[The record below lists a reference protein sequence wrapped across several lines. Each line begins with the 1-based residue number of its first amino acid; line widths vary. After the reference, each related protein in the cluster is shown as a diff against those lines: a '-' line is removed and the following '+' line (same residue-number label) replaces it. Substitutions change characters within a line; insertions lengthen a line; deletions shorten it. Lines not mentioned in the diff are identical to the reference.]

1 MKRRPSQKLA
11 FRVSL
16 ISDTH
21 INEAEDFSASPYPAN
36 AEANPRA
43 RYVFDQI
50 EQSDSKFCIHLG
62 DMVNPVPELPSYTT
76 AANNFHAIA
85 SRLSIPLYLMPGNH
99 DIGDKPVTWMPAG
112 MVNKEHVALYR
123 NHFGRDYF
131 SFDYETC
138 HFVIINSP
146 LINSGDPIEKK
157 QAAWLENDLNE
168 NKSKRIFLFSH
179 YPVYVSNPDEPESYD
194 NIDEPGRS
202 WLINLIETYKPEA
215 LFAAHVHNFWYDV
228 IGETEYYI
236 VPSTCFV
243 RHDYSEMYRIGG
255 GSQQGRND
263 SAKLGHI
270 TLEIYEKGHVA
281 HYHRSFAGCLA
292 EDSAGAPPSVR
303 RPHVKTVDIQNI
315 YIDMRHA
322 WAEELTVA
330 PSGAVDEFRRKI
342 ARNDYPIMAL
352 WEMGIR
358 GLRVPIQDLENDKTR
373 RRMQI
378 MTEVGH
384 NFHVYVY
391 DIPTGEQI
399 SLIKENVHLLS
410 QLEIVISWDKI
421 QNYTKVLEELNNQ
434 TELNII
440 LSRVNRKDSAKTS
453 GGKFNHLISHGF
465 NLSEEEE
472 LCKFLLDNK
481 GLISGVQFTITR
493 AECPWNAANLVR
505 NFADKTACTPYL
517 YVKSTEASPAERFN
531 DEISNTLRFG
541 DICLAAI
548 GNNVNVIIDTFD
560 DADRGYFTRTG
571 LVDRRFN
578 PRLASNILSELIQR
592 LSTDGPWQVL
602 QTDGT
607 QKLINKRNKT
617 IRVGFKESLKSG
629 EKLINPFTG
638 RTDQTNE
645 AKVYIIEG

>member
-1 MKRRPSQKLA
+1 MKRRPSRKLA

-131 SFDYETC
+131 SFDYENC

-243 RHDYSEMYRIGG
+243 RHDYSEMYRIDG

-270 TLEIYEKGHVA
+270 TLEVYEKGHVA

-292 EDSAGAPPSVR
+292 EDSAAAPPVVR

-358 GLRVPIQDLENDKTR
+358 GLRVPIQDLENGKTR

-378 MTEVGH
+378 MREVGH

-421 QNYTKVLEELNNQ
+421 QNYTKVLEELTNQ

-440 LSRVNRKDSAKTS
+440 LSRVNRRDSAKTS

-472 LCKFLLDNK
+472 LSKFLLDNK

-493 AECPWNAANLVR
+493 AECPWNAAKLVT
-505 NFADKTACTPYL
+505 NFANKTACTPYL

-548 GNNVNVIIDTFD
+548 GNNVNVIIDTLD

-578 PRLASNILSELIQR
+578 PRLASNILSELILR

-602 QTDGT
+602 QNDTT
-607 QKLINKRNKT
+607 QKLINKKNKT
-617 IRVGFKESLKSG
+617 IRVGLKESVKSG

-638 RTDQTNE
+638 RATRTNE
-645 AKVYIIEG
+645 PKVYIIEG

>member
-243 RHDYSEMYRIGG
+243 RHDYSEMYRIDG

-270 TLEIYEKGHVA
+270 TLEVYEKGHVA

-292 EDSAGAPPSVR
+292 EDSAAAPPVVR

-358 GLRVPIQDLENDKTR
+358 GLRVPIQDLENGKTR

-378 MTEVGH
+378 MREVGH

-421 QNYTKVLEELNNQ
+421 QNYTKVLEELTNQ

-440 LSRVNRKDSAKTS
+440 LSRVNRRDSAKTS

-472 LCKFLLDNK
+472 LSKFLLDNK

-493 AECPWNAANLVR
+493 AECPWNAAKLVT
-505 NFADKTACTPYL
+505 NFANKTACTPYL

-548 GNNVNVIIDTFD
+548 GNNVNVIIDTLD

-578 PRLASNILSELIQR
+578 PRLASNILSELILR

-602 QTDGT
+602 QNDTT
-607 QKLINKRNKT
+607 QKLINKKNKT
-617 IRVGFKESLKSG
+617 IRVGLKESVKSG

-638 RTDQTNE
+638 RATRTNE
-645 AKVYIIEG
+645 PKVYIIEG

>member
-36 AEANPRA
+36 AANPRA

-50 EQSDSKFCIHLG
+50 EHSDSKFCIHLG

-112 MVNKEHVALYR
+112 MVNKEHVDLYR

-157 QAAWLENDLNE
+157 QAAWLENDLKE

-270 TLEIYEKGHVA
+270 TLEVYEKGHVA

-292 EDSAGAPPSVR
+292 EDSAGAPPSVK

-391 DIPTGEQI
+391 DIPTGKQI
-399 SLIKENVHLLS
+399 SLIKKNVHLLS

-617 IRVGFKESLKSG
+617 IRVGLMESLRSG

>member
-1 MKRRPSQKLA
+1 MKRRPSRKLA

-131 SFDYETC
+131 SFDYENC

-243 RHDYSEMYRIGG
+243 RHDYSEMYRIDG

-270 TLEIYEKGHVA
+270 TLEVYEKGHVA

-292 EDSAGAPPSVR
+292 EDSAAAPPVVR

-358 GLRVPIQDLENDKTR
+358 GLRVPIQDLENGKTR

-378 MTEVGH
+378 MREVGH

-421 QNYTKVLEELNNQ
+421 QNYTKVLEELTNQ

-472 LCKFLLDNK
+472 LSKFLLDNK

-493 AECPWNAANLVR
+493 AECPWNAAKLVT
-505 NFADKTACTPYL
+505 NFANKTACTPYL

-548 GNNVNVIIDTFD
+548 GNNVNVIIDTLD

-578 PRLASNILSELIQR
+578 PRLASNILSELILR

-602 QTDGT
+602 QNDTT
-607 QKLINKRNKT
+607 QKLINKKNKT
-617 IRVGFKESLKSG
+617 IRVGLKESVKSG

-638 RTDQTNE
+638 RATRTNE
-645 AKVYIIEG
+645 PKVYIIEG

>member
-112 MVNKEHVALYR
+112 MVNKEHVDLYR
-123 NHFGRDYF
+123 HHFGRDYF

-243 RHDYSEMYRIGG
+243 RHDYSEMYRIDG

-292 EDSAGAPPSVR
+292 EDSAGAPPSVK

-399 SLIKENVHLLS
+399 SLIKENAHLLS

-421 QNYTKVLEELNNQ
+421 QDYTKVLEELSNQ

-472 LCKFLLDNK
+472 LSKFLLDNK

-493 AECPWNAANLVR
+493 AECPWNAAHLVS
-505 NFADKTACTPYL
+505 NFANKTGCNPYL

-541 DICLAAI
+541 DVCLAAI
-548 GNNVNVIIDTFD
+548 GNDVNVIIDTFD

-602 QTDGT
+602 QNDGT

>member
-1 MKRRPSQKLA
+1 
-11 FRVSL
+11 
-16 ISDTH
+16 
-21 INEAEDFSASPYPAN
+21 
-36 AEANPRA
+36 
-43 RYVFDQI
+43 
-50 EQSDSKFCIHLG
+50 
-62 DMVNPVPELPSYTT
+62 
-76 AANNFHAIA
+76 
-85 SRLSIPLYLMPGNH
+85 
-99 DIGDKPVTWMPAG
+99 
-112 MVNKEHVALYR
+112 
-123 NHFGRDYF
+123 
-131 SFDYETC
+131 
-138 HFVIINSP
+138 
-146 LINSGDPIEKK
+146 
-157 QAAWLENDLNE
+157 
-168 NKSKRIFLFSH
+168 
-179 YPVYVSNPDEPESYD
+179 
-194 NIDEPGRS
+194 
-202 WLINLIETYKPEA
+202 
-215 LFAAHVHNFWYDV
+215 
-228 IGETEYYI
+228 
-236 VPSTCFV
+236 
-243 RHDYSEMYRIGG
+243 
-255 GSQQGRND
+255 
-263 SAKLGHI
+263 
-270 TLEIYEKGHVA
+270 
-281 HYHRSFAGCLA
+281 
-292 EDSAGAPPSVR
+292 
-303 RPHVKTVDIQNI
+303 
-315 YIDMRHA
+315 MRHA

-391 DIPTGEQI
+391 DIPTGKQI
-399 SLIKENVHLLS
+399 SLIKKNVHLLS

-472 LCKFLLDNK
+472 LSKFLLDNK

-541 DICLAAI
+541 DVCLAGI
-548 GNNVNVIIDTFD
+548 GNDVNVIIDTFD

-592 LSTDGPWQVL
+592 LSTDGPWQVV
-602 QTDGT
+602 QTDGP

-617 IRVGFKESLKSG
+617 IRVGLMESLKSG

-645 AKVYIIEG
+645 AKLYIIEG

>member
-1 MKRRPSQKLA
+1 MKRRPSRKLA

-99 DIGDKPVTWMPAG
+99 DIGDKPVTWMPVG
-112 MVNKEHVALYR
+112 MVNKEHVDLYR

-202 WLINLIETYKPEA
+202 WPINLIETYKPEA

-281 HYHRSFAGCLA
+281 HYHRSFAGGLA

-391 DIPTGEQI
+391 DIPTGKQI
-399 SLIKENVHLLS
+399 SLIKKNVHLLS

-472 LCKFLLDNK
+472 LSKFLLDNK